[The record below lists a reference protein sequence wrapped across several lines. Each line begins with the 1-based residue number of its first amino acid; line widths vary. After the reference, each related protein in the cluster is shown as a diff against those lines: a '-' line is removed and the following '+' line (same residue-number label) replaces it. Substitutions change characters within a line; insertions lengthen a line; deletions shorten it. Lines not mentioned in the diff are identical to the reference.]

1 MVVSVVQRRMV
12 VNVVQDESN
21 CSTVNNNKSIHL
33 DRDTWIVPG
42 HMPTG
47 HIPTGRQTSARV
59 WETLHNSNDNKTP
72 LCMPPTID
80 KQAENNN
87 SNSNI
92 VFSLVWLGFLCF
104 FLPV

>member
-59 WETLHNSNDNKTP
+59 WETVTN
-72 LCMPPTID
+72 
-80 KQAENNN
+80 Q
-87 SNSNI
+87 
-92 VFSLVWLGFLCF
+92 
-104 FLPV
+104 PVPRLQYSVEWSTCSMGAARSHKVQLSVIGTVT